1 MEGIVGQLK
10 IFSVLFH
17 SVVYFYVMFE
27 PSITELCKQLRR
39 NQTPSELRLWKILKA
54 KRFDG
59 YKFRR
64 QHPIIYQSI
73 QGKRSFFIPDFYC
86 SEKNLIIELD
96 GKIHEFQKDYD
107 ENRDYVLS
115 QLGLTTIRI
124 LNEEL
129 EKSLEQVAVKILLT
143 LRAKEK

>member
-1 MEGIVGQLK
+1 
-10 IFSVLFH
+10 
-17 SVVYFYVMFE
+17 MFE
-27 PSITELCKQLRR
+27 PSITELCKRLRR
-39 NQTPSELRLWKILKA
+39 NQTPSELRLWKLLKA

-59 YKFRR
+59 HKFRR

-73 QGKRSFFIPDFYC
+73 QGKINFFIPDFYC
-86 SEKNLIIELD
+86 SEKNLIVELD

-107 ENRDYVLS
+107 DNRDYVLS

-129 EKSLEQVAVKILLT
+129 EHSLEEVSTKIFRVLQ
-143 LRAKEK
+143 AK